1 MSISVRFFIF
11 SPEGV
16 QRVSQR
22 ILADLYNERKRM
34 PQFAGAKLKVAN
46 AIIELSQRRPVRF
59 LKLDGYYLEFDRN
72 GGIREAQLSKFVDA
86 METFDDF
93 ERWKRRR
100 TGSSTVID
108 LKPKLARDKWERENL
123 WEPTKEDIATIAND
137 IFDEGGPR
145 LKWATAVSA

>member
-1 MSISVRFFIF
+1 
-11 SPEGV
+11 
-16 QRVSQR
+16 
-22 ILADLYNERKRM
+22 M